1 MKKAR
6 DAGIVVVTTNT
17 SLAPMTAADAAYETD
32 NLQAGVLI
40 GQWASDEGLEAE
52 RRAGQL
58 QGRLKGRTY
67 GRVLFNEAPFTFLHE
82 LLAILGH

>member
-1 MKKAR
+1 
-6 DAGIVVVTTNT
+6 
-17 SLAPMTAADAAYETD
+17 MTAADAAYETD

-40 GQWASDEGLEAE
+40 GQWAKATMGSKPNAALA
-52 RRAGQL
+52 